1 MQSHDLII
9 KNGKVLYGQQ
19 FEEVDIAVSNQKIS
33 IIEKSIKEKAKK
45 IIDASG
51 KLVLPGGID
60 SHCHIEQRSA
70 SGLVNSDTFHSAT
83 CSAASGGNTTVIP
96 FAAQYEGES
105 LMDIVQEYHKIANK
119 GAVVDYA
126 MHMIIAGPTEEVILN
141 ELPTLMK
148 NGHSSI
154 KVFMTYDRL
163 RIDDVEI
170 IKILKEVKKVGGLVS
185 VHAENHQLITD
196 KVKQLI
202 SEGFDHP
209 KYHTDSHPIEGE
221 VEAINRILSMSK
233 LTQQPVMI
241 FHVSSKEGLDQIRKA
256 KEEGIK
262 FFSETCTQYLTLSPK
277 LLDQKERNDG
287 AKWICSPPIRGGY
300 HSDALWLGLEE
311 GLLDLVSSDHAPYS
325 YDKRGKLFKSD
336 LPNFKEIPNGMPG
349 LNWRLPILL
358 DTILKKE
365 NSLDIHDFVR
375 LTSSMP
381 AKIYGL
387 YPKKG
392 EIKVGSDADIVIWDT
407 NKKITLSD
415 EMVIDG
421 SKYNPYS
428 GKLVSCWPQEVI
440 LRGKTIVRDNRI
452 LVSPGGGEF
461 LPVKIAVN

>member
-1 MQSHDLII
+1 MPSHDLII
-9 KNGKVLYGQQ
+9 KNGKVLHGQD
-19 FEEVDIAVSNQKIS
+19 FEVVDIAVSNQKITS
-33 IIEKSIKEKAKK
+33 INKSIKGKSKTL
-45 IIDASG
+45 IDASG
-51 KLVLPGGID
+51 KIVLPGGID

-70 SGLVNSDTFHSAT
+70 SGLINSDNFYSAT

-105 LMDIVQEYHKIANK
+105 LKEVVQQYHKLANK

-126 MHMIIAGPTEEVILN
+126 MHMIIAGPSDEVITG
-141 ELPTLMK
+141 ELPILMQ

-163 RIDDVEI
+163 RIEDEEI
-170 IKILKEVKKVGGLVS
+170 IKILKEVKKKGGLVS
-185 VHAENHQLITD
+185 VHAENHELIND
-196 KVKQLI
+196 KVKQLL
-202 SEGFDHP
+202 SEGFEHP

-221 VEAINRILSMSK
+221 VEAIHRILSMSHS
-233 LTQQPVMI
+233 TRQPVMI

-262 FFSETCTQYLTLSPK
+262 FFSETCTQYLTLSPE

-300 HSDALWLGLEE
+300 HSEALWKGLED

-325 YDKRGKLFKSD
+325 YDKRGKLFKSEQ
-336 LPNFKEIPNGMPG
+336 PNFKEIPNGMPG
-349 LNWRLPILL
+349 LNWRLPVLL
-358 DTILKKE
+358 DSILNKK
-365 NSLDIHDFVR
+365 NSLNIHDFVR

-392 EIKVGSDADIVIWDT
+392 EIKIGSDADLVIWDT
-407 NKKITLSD
+407 NKKIILSD

-421 SKYNPYS
+421 SNYNPYS

-440 LRGKTIVRDNRI
+440 LRGKSIVKDNRI
-452 LVSPGGGEF
+452 LVSPGSGEF
-461 LPVKIAVN
+461 LPTKIEGS